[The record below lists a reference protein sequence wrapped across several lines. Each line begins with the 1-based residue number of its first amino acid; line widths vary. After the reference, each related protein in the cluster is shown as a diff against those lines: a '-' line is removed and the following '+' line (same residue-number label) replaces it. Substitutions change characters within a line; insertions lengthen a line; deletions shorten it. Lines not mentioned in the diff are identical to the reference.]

1 MGASICKH
9 LEKTGQSCAHANIFM
24 SLTAVFTATAACL
37 LPDLICWVSCL
48 NNVLTALVLKQRKV
62 HSKNKTKQFSGMS
75 PVLSTSVGL
84 WEQDKGSSSE
94 SESESRSMREL
105 EGLVAILTEVEEC
118 W

>member
-1 MGASICKH
+1 
-9 LEKTGQSCAHANIFM
+9 
-24 SLTAVFTATAACL
+24 
-37 LPDLICWVSCL
+37 
-48 NNVLTALVLKQRKV
+48 
-62 HSKNKTKQFSGMS
+62 MS

>member
-1 MGASICKH
+1 
-9 LEKTGQSCAHANIFM
+9 M
-24 SLTAVFTATAACL
+24 SLMAMFTAAAACL
-37 LPDLICWVSCL
+37 LPDLMCWVSCL
-48 NNVLTALVLKQRKV
+48 NNVLIALVLKQRKV

-94 SESESRSMREL
+94 SESVSESRSMREL

>member
-1 MGASICKH
+1 
-9 LEKTGQSCAHANIFM
+9 
-24 SLTAVFTATAACL
+24 
-37 LPDLICWVSCL
+37 
-48 NNVLTALVLKQRKV
+48 
-62 HSKNKTKQFSGMS
+62 MS

-84 WEQDKGSSSE
+84 WEQDKGSSSESE

>member
-1 MGASICKH
+1 MLSARFGLCFF
-9 LEKTGQSCAHANIFM
+9 NY
-24 SLTAVFTATAACL
+24 V
-37 LPDLICWVSCL
+37 LIV
-48 NNVLTALVLKQRKV
+48 LVLKQRKC
-62 HSKNKTKQFSGMS
+62 HNKNKTKRFSGMS

-118 W
+118 